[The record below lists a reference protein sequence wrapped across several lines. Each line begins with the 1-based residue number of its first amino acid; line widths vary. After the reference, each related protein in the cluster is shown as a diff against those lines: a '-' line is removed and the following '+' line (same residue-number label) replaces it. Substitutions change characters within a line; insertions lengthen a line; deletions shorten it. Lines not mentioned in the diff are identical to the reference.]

1 MQVHVVR
8 PTELKLTIGIN
19 ILSKIIADEGPHV
32 HYYYNESNNCIP
44 LTVRSPISLAASDT
58 IVSKVL
64 ISPGVCS
71 MVCRNSFTANW
82 VVGQLSSRHGSSSS
96 LPMSYSGSSLSMSS
110 SGSLF
115 MSSSGYLAVLMSR
128 FMAF

>member
-44 LTVRSPISLAASDT
+44 LTVRSPIFLMASRT
-58 IVSKVL
+58 IVL
-64 ISPGVCS
+64 
-71 MVCRNSFTANW
+71 
-82 VVGQLSSRHGSSSS
+82 
-96 LPMSYSGSSLSMSS
+96 
-110 SGSLF
+110 
-115 MSSSGYLAVLMSR
+115 
-128 FMAF
+128 